1 MFSAHRAFPRTTA
14 AKPPNQE
21 LGTDTLPFR
30 STGLRPAVPTVPAT
44 PVTAK
49 APTRSRTS
57 CHGLDAFEA
66 FSQLFCR
73 IWVCLMCLH
82 NTAHLWQDC
91 PRWHLLGSEF
101 APWLAMSNW
110 VTRLKWHP
118 AGFSTVKVPFLPL
131 QLIRVWRLCKYS
143 FLIKLSIYPLIYLQ
157 QYGLMVSHCIQ

>member
-1 MFSAHRAFPRTTA
+1 MCIRDRHRCVTT
-14 AKPPNQE
+14 
-21 LGTDTLPFR
+21 FR

-57 CHGLDAFEA
+57 GHGLDAFEA

-73 IWVCLMCLH
+73 IWVGLMCLH

-91 PRWHLLGSEF
+91 PRWHLLGSEC